1 MVFGGKFRESKV
13 TIIRKMKYNAEVNS
27 LLRIRSKI
35 EKKIGKLKSLEVK
48 LMNRY
53 DLKSDLWKESEE
65 GEVVRM
71 EKIRV
76 RKSLKNANEAL
87 SDIENVIIKLEK
99 QNNL

>member
-1 MVFGGKFRESKV
+1 
-13 TIIRKMKYNAEVNS
+13 MKYNAEVNS

-99 QNNL
+99 ENNL